1 MAIVMKTLAA
11 RQTLTAAAM
20 AAGFAS
26 SAHLSTTFK
35 TMFGITPSQLVRLG
49 TRIEVSSGKIR

>member
-1 MAIVMKTLAA
+1 
-11 RQTLTAAAM
+11 M
-20 AAGFAS
+20 AAGFSS

-49 TRIEVSSGKIR
+49 VRIDVEKSR